1 MIKALF
7 ASLMSVIGAGAA
19 NLGTQATWFFWT
31 DEPKMPKSLI
41 K

>member
-7 ASLMSVIGAGAA
+7 ASLMSVVGTGAA
-19 NLGTQATWFFWT
+19 NLGTQASWFFWA

>member
-1 MIKALF
+1 MFKALF
-7 ASLMSVIGAGAA
+7 ASLMSVIGIGTA
-19 NLGTQATWFFWT
+19 NLGTQASWLFWT

>member
-1 MIKALF
+1 MFKALF
-7 ASLMSVIGAGAA
+7 ASLMSAVGIGAA
-19 NLGTQATWFFWT
+19 NLGTQATWVFWS

>member
-1 MIKALF
+1 MFKSLF
-7 ASLMSVIGAGAA
+7 ASLMSMIGMSAA
-19 NLGTQATWFFWT
+19 EVGSQGCWALWA

>member
-1 MIKALF
+1 MFKALF
-7 ASLMSVIGAGAA
+7 ASLMSAVGIGVA
-19 NLGTQATWFFWT
+19 NLGTQASWLFWS